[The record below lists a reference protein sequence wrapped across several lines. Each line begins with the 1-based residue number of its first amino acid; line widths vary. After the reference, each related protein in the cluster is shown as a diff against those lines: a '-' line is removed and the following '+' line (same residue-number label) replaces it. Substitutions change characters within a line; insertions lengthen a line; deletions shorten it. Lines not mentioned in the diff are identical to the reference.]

1 MLIEIFHDTACPW
14 CYIGTKHL
22 FDALEKWQYEA
33 IKIQW
38 HPFLLDDT
46 IPPQGVEFRAF
57 MKERKGMEPEELKR
71 LFDYTKQRGETSGVK
86 LDFNKIS
93 LAVNTTLSHQMI
105 ALSPTK
111 SKNAVVEA
119 IYKAYF
125 EEGLNIGD
133 IETLVSVGKA
143 AGIDATQLRSL
154 LSSDAA
160 LDEVMADATSARRS
174 GINSVPFFIFNNK
187 INVNGSQSVEVFLQT
202 LERAALPETL
212 KVNSLW

>member
-38 HPFLLDDT
+38 HSFLLDDT

-57 MKERKGMEPEELKR
+57 MKARKGMEPEELKR
-71 LFDYTKQRGETSGVK
+71 LFDYTKHRGEASGVK

-143 AGIDATQLRSL
+143 ADIDATQLRSL